1 MLNEFFIVRKIKE
14 GDIKVFEQVF
24 RRYYSPLCLYA
35 FGIVARRDVAEEIIQ
50 DLFYVLW
57 RDRENLQI
65 FTSLNGYLYRAV
77 RNRSLQYCEHRQVC
91 DLHKDKISSTIVEV
105 SQSTPEEQLEY
116 KELNDLINKTLNK
129 MPERRLKI
137 FRMQR
142 FEGKKYAE
150 IAKILSISIKTVEAE
165 MTKALQSLRKEIENY
180 TPIL

>member
-14 GDIKVFEQVF
+14 GDIKAFEQVF

-35 FGIVARRDVAEEIIQ
+35 IGIIGRRDVAEELIQ
-50 DLFYVLW
+50 ELFYVLW
-57 RDRENLQI
+57 RDRESLQI
-65 FTSLNGYLYRAV
+65 FTSLNGYLYKAV
-77 RNRSLQYCEHRQVC
+77 RNRSLQYCEHRQVR
-91 DLHKDKISSTIVEV
+91 DMYMSKTTYETEESLA
-105 SQSTPEEQLEY
+105 STPEEELEY
-116 KELNDLINKTLNK
+116 KELNALINKTLNK
-129 MPERRLKI
+129 MPERRIKI

-180 TPIL
+180 MQVL

>member
-24 RRYYSPLCLYA
+24 KGYYSPLCLYA
-35 FGIVARRDVAEEIIQ
+35 TGIVGRRDIAEEIIQ

-57 RDRENLQI
+57 RDRESLQI
-65 FTSLNGYLYRAV
+65 FTSLNGYLYKAV
-77 RNRSLQYCEHRQVC
+77 RNRSLQYCEHRQVR
-91 DLHKDKISSTIVEV
+91 DLHKDSTVAVSVDISD
-105 SQSTPEEQLEY
+105 STPEELLEY
-116 KELNDLINKTLNK
+116 KELDELINEALKK

-180 TPIL
+180 TQIL

>member
-14 GDIKVFEQVF
+14 GDIKAFEQVF

-35 FGIVARRDVAEEIIQ
+35 IGIIGRRDVAEELIQ
-50 DLFYVLW
+50 ELFYVLW
-57 RDRENLQI
+57 RDRESLQI
-65 FTSLNGYLYRAV
+65 FNSLNGYLYKAV
-77 RNRSLQYCEHRQVC
+77 RNRSLQYCEHRQVR
-91 DLHKDKISSTIVEV
+91 DLYMSKKTYETEESSA
-105 SQSTPEEQLEY
+105 STPEEQLEY
-116 KELNDLINKTLNK
+116 KELNELINKTLNK
-129 MPERRLKI
+129 MPERRIKI

-180 TPIL
+180 MQVL

>member
-14 GDIKVFEQVF
+14 GDIKAFEQVF

-35 FGIVARRDVAEEIIQ
+35 LGIIGRRDVAEELIQ
-50 DLFYVLW
+50 ELFYVLW
-57 RDRENLQI
+57 RDRESLQI
-65 FTSLNGYLYRAV
+65 FTSLNGYLYKAV
-77 RNRSLQYCEHRQVC
+77 RNRSLQYCEHRQVR
-91 DLHKDKISSTIVEV
+91 DLYMSKTTSETEERSA
-105 SQSTPEEQLEY
+105 STPEEQLEY
-116 KELNDLINKTLNK
+116 KELNELINKILNK
-129 MPERRLKI
+129 MPERRIKI

-180 TPIL
+180 IQVL

>member
-1 MLNEFFIVRKIKE
+1 MLNDFFIVRKIKE
-14 GDIKVFEQVF
+14 GDIKVFEGVF

-35 FGIVARRDVAEEIIQ
+35 AGITGRTDIAEEIIQ

-57 RDRENLQI
+57 RDREGLQI
-65 FTSLNGYLYRAV
+65 FTSLNGYLYGAV
-77 RNRSLQYCEHRQVC
+77 RNRSLQYCEHRQVR
-91 DLHKDKISSTIVEV
+91 DRHKDKTISEKVEI
-105 SQSTPEEQLEY
+105 SDSTPEEQLEY
-116 KELNDLINKTLNK
+116 KELEELINKTLGK
-129 MPERRLKI
+129 MPERRLRI

-180 TPIL
+180 TQIL

>member
-14 GDIKVFEQVF
+14 GDIKAFEQVF

-35 FGIVARRDVAEEIIQ
+35 IGIIGRRDVAEELIQ
-50 DLFYVLW
+50 ELFYVLW
-57 RDRENLQI
+57 RDRESLQI
-65 FTSLNGYLYRAV
+65 FTSLNGYLYKAV
-77 RNRSLQYCEHRQVC
+77 RNRSLQYCEHRQVR
-91 DLHKDKISSTIVEV
+91 DLYMSKTTYETEESSA
-105 SQSTPEEQLEY
+105 STPEEQLEY
-116 KELNDLINKTLNK
+116 KELNALINKTLNK
-129 MPERRLKI
+129 MPERRIKI

-180 TPIL
+180 MQVL

>member
-35 FGIVARRDVAEEIIQ
+35 VGIVGRKDIAEEIIQ

-57 RDRENLQI
+57 RDRQDIQI

-77 RNRSLQYCEHRQVC
+77 RNRSLQYCEHRQVR
-91 DLHKDKISSTIVEV
+91 DLYKSKTDSGTEEV
-105 SQSTPEEQLEY
+105 SASTPEEQLEY
-116 KELNDLINKTLNK
+116 KELDELINKTLDK
-129 MPERRLKI
+129 MPERRLRI

-165 MTKALQSLRKEIENY
+165 MTKALQLLRKEIENY
-180 TPIL
+180 TQIL